1 MNKPAAEN
9 DDFSAFL
16 YENQDTPFSP
26 IIETPSS
33 FKLLAFAAI
42 AKVAEVAISLTRS
55 DNFGFMFGYI
65 AGFIPMCFKCLKCAA
80 MAALVVR
87 YS

>member
-26 IIETPSS
+26 IIETP
-33 FKLLAFAAI
+33 K
-42 AKVAEVAISLTRS
+42 ISLNTK
-55 DNFGFMFGYI
+55 I
-65 AGFIPMCFKCLKCAA
+65 ALE
-80 MAALVVR
+80 VR
-87 YS
+87 